1 MATFTDQYRADARL
15 LILRGLAEEGDGT
28 LSSKLL
34 SRKLQVYG
42 INQDRDWIHEEM
54 RHLERFGGIT
64 VTDAD
69 TVLVATITSK
79 GRSHLARRLQ
89 IGGVDWPTEP
99 IITE

>member
-1 MATFTDQYRADARL
+1 MATFSDQYRADARL

-42 INQDRDWIHEEM
+42 INQDRAWIHEEM
-54 RHLERFGGIT
+54 RYLAKLDGIT
-64 VTDAD
+64 IAEAD
-69 TVLVATITSK
+69 TVIVGTITSK
-79 GRSHLARRLQ
+79 GRSHLARRLK
-89 IGGVDWPTEP
+89 IEGVDWPTDP

>member
-1 MATFTDQYRADARL
+1 MAKFTDQYRAEARL

-42 INQDRDWIHEEM
+42 INQDREWIHEEM
-54 RHLERFGGIT
+54 RYLERLAAIT
-64 VTDAD
+64 ITDAD
-69 TVLVATITSK
+69 TVLVGTITAK

-89 IGGVDWPTEP
+89 VGGVDWPTDP